1 MIKFL
6 VDLNNACSDYAIAGT
21 LSLLHQIFKIVCVIV
36 PIILIVFASINM
48 GKLMINPDD
57 KKGIGNIAKKIMAAI
72 IIFIVPNFLDI
83 VVHFN
88 TLSDTTETNF
98 SVLSCLT
105 NSENSSKSIGLAIY
119 NEGAGTEKGT
129 GLGGMFGDL
138 SGLKNYTSSSGGSS
152 SDVAGDGA
160 QKLINIAKKEIG
172 NNERDGTHMKYET
185 YMGFS
190 GNAPW
195 CAMFVSWCANQAGFI
210 ESGIIPKYAA
220 CRSGV
225 SWFQNKNAFHKEG
238 SGYTPQPGDIV
249 FFGPNGGSH
258 TGIVVKSDANNVYT
272 IEGNTSD
279 RVAER
284 TRPRATGYVYGY
296 GTPAY

>member
-105 NSENSSKSIGLAIY
+105 NSENSSKSIGLAVY

-138 SGLKNYTSSSGGSS
+138 SGLKNYTSSSGSSS

-172 NNERDGTHMKYET
+172 NNERDERTVT
-185 YMGFS
+185 YRKHGEQK
-190 GNAPW
+190 ATTVTIDE
-195 CAMFVSWCANQAGFI
+195 FVSMLKQQI
-210 ESGIIPKYAA
+210 KD
-220 CRSGV
+220 
-225 SWFQNKNAFHKEG
+225 KK
-238 SGYTPQPGDIV
+238 
-249 FFGPNGGSH
+249 
-258 TGIVVKSDANNVYT
+258 
-272 IEGNTSD
+272 
-279 RVAER
+279 
-284 TRPRATGYVYGY
+284 
-296 GTPAY
+296 

>member
-6 VDLNNACSDYAIAGT
+6 VDLNSACSDYAVAS
-21 LSLLHQIFKIVCVIV
+21 SLNLLYTIFKMICVIV

-105 NSENSSKSIGLAIY
+105 NSENSSKSIGLAVY

-129 GLGGMFGDL
+129 GLSGMFGDL
-138 SGLKNYTSSSGGSS
+138 SGLKNYTSSSGS
-152 SDVAGDGA
+152 SDVAGEGA

-172 NNERDGTHMKYET
+172 NNETNKGYLKYMNYYPEDP
-185 YMGFS
+185 S
-190 GNAPW
+190 EPW
-195 CAMFVSWCANQAGFI
+195 CAIFVSWCADQAGFI
-210 ESGIIPKYAA
+210 DSGIIPKYES
-220 CRSGV
+220 CSIGV
-225 SWFQNKNAFHKEG
+225 SWFQSKNAFHKEG

-249 FFGPNGGSH
+249 FFGPGGGSH
-258 TGIVVKSDANNVYT
+258 TGIVVSSDANYVHT
-272 IEGNTSD
+272 IEGNYSD
-279 RVAER
+279 SVAEVD
-284 TRPRATGYVYGY
+284 RPRTSKIYGY

>member
-6 VDLNNACSDYAIAGT
+6 VDLNSACSDYAIAGT
-21 LSLLHQIFKIVCVIV
+21 LSLLYQIFKMVCVIV

-57 KKGIGNIAKKIMAAI
+57 KKGIGSIGKKIMAAI

-88 TLSDTTETNF
+88 TLSDTTETTF
-98 SVLSCLT
+98 SVLSCFT
-105 NSENSSKSIGLAIY
+105 NSENSSKSIGLAVY
-119 NEGAGTEKGT
+119 KEGAGTEKGT
-129 GLGGMFGDL
+129 GLSGMFGDL
-138 SGLKNYTSSSGGSS
+138 SCLKNYTGSSSG
-152 SDVAGDGA
+152 VAGEGA

-172 NNERDGTHMKYET
+172 NNESDGTHMKYET

-190 GNAPW
+190 GNDPW

-210 ESGIIPKYAA
+210 DSGIIPKYAS
-220 CRSGV
+220 CSDGV
-225 SWFQNKNAFHKEG
+225 SWFQSKNAFHKEG

-249 FFGPNGGSH
+249 FFGAGGGDH
-258 TGIVVKSDANNVYT
+258 TGIVVKADSNNIYT
-272 IEGNTSD
+272 IEGNVSD
-279 RVAER
+279 AVAER
-284 TRPRATGYVYGY
+284 THPRTSKIYGY